1 MRFRSYV
8 WDPLLIISQILTLQA
23 CMYMTLQILVMVAS
37 ALLHLHQQGEGLGK
51 ETISLDLLFGVQH
64 LSSHDGSAQ
73 SSSSASSSS
82 ADEAAQALGVS
93 LQNRAG
99 VIIVPLVN
107 GELSWWLAAALMLVN
122 SFIGSI
128 WLLLIVRRAKQ
139 CLDFAATFH
148 LLHLVFSTVYGG
160 FPWSVSWW
168 LVNVASLAFMTV
180 TGEFICMQNELSA
193 IPILGARLG
202 EL

>member
-1 MRFRSYV
+1 
-8 WDPLLIISQILTLQA
+8 
-23 CMYMTLQILVMVAS
+23 MVAS

-122 SFIGSI
+122 SFIG
-128 WLLLIVRRAKQ
+128 RAKQ